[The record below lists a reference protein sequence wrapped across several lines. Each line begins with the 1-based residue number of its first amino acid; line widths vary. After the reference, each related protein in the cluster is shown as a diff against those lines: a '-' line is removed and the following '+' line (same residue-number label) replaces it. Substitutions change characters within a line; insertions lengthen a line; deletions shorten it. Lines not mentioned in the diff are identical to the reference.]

1 MNVQG
6 SGSLL
11 GQYQYIKVR
20 RIFEKEWFD
29 NMGFEIDD
37 IMNDTVLGIPREKLE
52 AMLSQNEDNENI
64 KEKR

>member
-1 MNVQG
+1 
-6 SGSLL
+6 
-11 GQYQYIKVR
+11 
-20 RIFEKEWFD
+20 
-29 NMGFEIDD
+29 MGFEIDD